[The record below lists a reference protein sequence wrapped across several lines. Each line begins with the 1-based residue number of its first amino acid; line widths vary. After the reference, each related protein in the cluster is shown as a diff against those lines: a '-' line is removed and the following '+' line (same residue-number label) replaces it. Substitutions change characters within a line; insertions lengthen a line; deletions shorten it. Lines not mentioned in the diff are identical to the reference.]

1 MRRTNFTQEALMRK
15 HLAGPLSFFV
25 FALAAAGCGG
35 GSSSGTKFA
44 CTNGSGTSQ
53 TCFEIFASSAQAG
66 GVDQAKMDCTNG
78 GGVASDTCSH
88 VGADGACKTD
98 LSGNGVTA
106 SLTSWYYSGDAT
118 TKADEMS
125 ACTGNGDTWISP

>member
-1 MRRTNFTQEALMRK
+1 MRK

-25 FALAAAGCGG
+25 FFFCAIAAAGCGS
-35 GSSSGTKFA
+35 SSSGAKFA

-53 TCFEIFASSAQAG
+53 TCIEITASSAQAG

-98 LSGNGVTA
+98 LSQNGVTA
-106 SLTSWYYSGDAT
+106 TFTSWYYSGDAT

-125 ACTGNGDTWISP
+125 ACTSNGDTWISP